1 MGTIMKL
8 SPSASASAFRCTSG
22 TLAALTVA
30 LLAGGCV
37 SAGTHGGAGGSPGG
51 QRGAGGQAGAA
62 PGGHGAGGTSGGGGA
77 ILDAGSAGGASGDAS
92 NGAGGAV
99 GNPCSTRAG
108 LLFCDDFEA
117 WPTGSAPAG
126 TRWSTAPGSPITVDS
141 SSASAP
147 AHSGSRS
154 VHFAP
159 TSNSFQTFLVFHDPA
174 TLPVSG
180 GKFFVRFFIRLA
192 SGMTGGHNTFMT
204 ADTFASAG
212 AGNAVR
218 VGEQQHML
226 MMTVAGDSH
235 AYLSN
240 QNFYNDGK
248 PGVVFAAGAWTC
260 FEMSFDPAST
270 TLDVWVNGT
279 EVPDMHPTN
288 ITLDTYDALRF
299 GLEKYAG
306 LDADAGA
313 SATLDLW
320 YDDVAIGTQRIGC
333 Q

>member
-1 MGTIMKL
+1 MR
-8 SPSASASAFRCTSG
+8 STSLG
-22 TLAALTVA
+22 ILALALV
-30 LLAGGCV
+30 AGGCV
-37 SAGTHGGAGGSPGG
+37 SAQSNNGTGGSPGG
-51 QRGAGGQAGAA
+51 EGGRAGQAGSGV
-62 PGGHGAGGTSGGGGA
+62 GGRSAGGSTGGGGA
-77 ILDAGSAGGASGDAS
+77 LADAGSSGGAPGDAS
-92 NGAGGAV
+92 TGAAGAV
-99 GNPCSTRAG
+99 GNPCSARAG

-117 WPTGSAPAG
+117 WPAGSAPAG
-126 TRWSTAPGSPITVDS
+126 TRWTTQAATGAVTVDS
-141 SSASAP
+141 ATASAP

-154 VHFAP
+154 VHFVP
-159 TSNSFQTFLVFHDPA
+159 TSNSFDTFLVFHDPA
-174 TLPVSG
+174 TLPVAG
-180 GKFFVRFFIRLA
+180 GKFFVRFFMRLA

-204 ADTFASAG
+204 ADLFANPG
-212 AGNAVR
+212 QGNAVR

-235 AYLSN
+235 GYLSN

-248 PGVVFAAGAWTC
+248 PGVVFPAGAWTC

-299 GLEKYAG
+299 GFEKYAG
-306 LDADAGA
+306 FSDDPDAGA
-313 SATLDLW
+313 ASLDLW
-320 YDDVAIGTQRIGC
+320 YDDVAIGTQRVGC

>member
-1 MGTIMKL
+1 MRSILLGI
-8 SPSASASAFRCTSG
+8 
-22 TLAALTVA
+22 VA
-30 LLAGGCV
+30 LALVAGGCV
-37 SAGTHGGAGGSPGG
+37 SSQSHTGTGGSPGSE
-51 QRGAGGQAGAA
+51 GGQAGTAA
-62 PGGHGAGGTSGGGGA
+62 GGHGAGGVTGGGGA
-77 ILDAGSAGGASGDAS
+77 LTDAGAAGDAGSSV
-92 NGAGGAV
+92 GGAV
-99 GNPCSTRAG
+99 GNPCSARAG

-126 TRWSTAPGSPITVDS
+126 TRWTTQAATGAITVDS
-141 SSASAP
+141 TTASAP

-154 VHFAP
+154 VHFVP

-174 TLPVSG
+174 TLPAPG
-180 GKFFVRFFIRLA
+180 GKFFLRFFIRPA
-192 SGMTGGHNTFMT
+192 AGMTGGHNTFVT
-204 ADTFASAG
+204 ADLFANAG
-212 AGNAVR
+212 QGNAVR
-218 VGEQQHML
+218 VGEQNHML

-248 PGVVFAAGAWTC
+248 PGVVFPAGAWTC

-299 GLEKYAG
+299 GFEKYAG

-313 SATLDLW
+313 ATLDLW

>member
-1 MGTIMKL
+1 MIPL
-8 SPSASASAFRCTSG
+8 SASASAWSSRHASG
-22 TLAALTVA
+22 VLAALTLVA
-30 LLAGGCV
+30 AGCV
-37 SAGTHGGAGGSPGG
+37 SAGSHGGAGGS
-51 QRGAGGQAGAA
+51 AGGLGGDAGQTGAA
-62 PGGHGAGGTSGGGGA
+62 AGGHGAGGTTGGGGA
-77 ILDAGSAGGASGDAS
+77 SIDAGSAGGASADAGS
-92 NGAGGAV
+92 GAGGAV
-99 GNPCSTRAG
+99 GNPCSTRPG

-117 WPTGSAPAG
+117 WPPGSPPAG
-126 TRWSTAPGSPITVDS
+126 TRWTTQAATGAVTVDS

-154 VHFAP
+154 VHFVP
-159 TSNSFQTFLVFHDPA
+159 TISSFQTFLVFHDPA
-174 TLPVSG
+174 TLPVTG
-180 GKFFVRFFIRLA
+180 GKFFVRFFVRLA

-204 ADTFASAG
+204 ADLFANAG
-212 AGNAVR
+212 QGNAVR

-248 PGVVFAAGAWTC
+248 PGVVFPAGAWTC

-288 ITLDTYDALRF
+288 IALDTYDALRF

-333 Q
+333 E

>member
-1 MGTIMKL
+1 MRSILLGIPAL
-8 SPSASASAFRCTSG
+8 AF
-22 TLAALTVA
+22 V
-30 LLAGGCV
+30 AGGCV
-37 SAGTHGGAGGSPGG
+37 SSESHAGSGGSPGSEGG
-51 QRGAGGQAGAA
+51 QAGTAAGGRGAGGA
-62 PGGHGAGGTSGGGGA
+62 TGGGGVVA
-77 ILDAGSAGGASGDAS
+77 DAGSSGGASGAT
-92 NGAGGAV
+92 GAGGAI
-99 GNPCSTRAG
+99 GNPCSARAG
-108 LLFCDDFEA
+108 LLFCDDFES

-126 TRWSTAPGSPITVDS
+126 TRWTTQAATGAISIDTAT
-141 SSASAP
+141 ASAP

-154 VHFAP
+154 VHFVP

-180 GKFFVRFFIRLA
+180 GKFFVRFFVRLA

-204 ADTFASAG
+204 ADVFANAG
-212 AGNAVR
+212 QGNAVR

-235 AYLSN
+235 GYLSN

-248 PGVVFAAGAWTC
+248 PGVVFPAGAWTC

-270 TLDVWVNGT
+270 TLDVWANGT

-288 ITLDTYDALRF
+288 IMLDTYDALRF
-299 GLEKYAG
+299 GFEKYAG
-306 LDADAGA
+306 FSDDPDAGA
-313 SATLDLW
+313 ATLDLW
-320 YDDVAIGTQRIGC
+320 YDDIAIGTQRIGC

>member
-1 MGTIMKL
+1 MGSIMSL
-8 SPSASASAFRCTSG
+8 VASSSPRRASG
-22 TLAALTVA
+22 ALVA
-30 LLAGGCV
+30 LSLVVVAGGCV
-37 SAGTHGGAGGSPGG
+37 SAGSHGGSGGVAGGGS
-51 QRGAGGQAGAA
+51 GQAGQGGAA
-62 PGGHGAGGTSGGGGA
+62 PGGHGAGGLTGGGGVIA
-77 ILDAGSAGGASGDAS
+77 DAGSSGGAPGDGSSGT
-92 NGAGGAV
+92 GGAV
-99 GNPCSTRAG
+99 GNPCSSRAG

-117 WPTGSAPAG
+117 WPTGSPPGG
-126 TRWSTAPGSPITVDS
+126 TRWTTQSATGAVTVDS

-154 VHFAP
+154 VHFVP
-159 TSNSFQTFLVFHDPA
+159 TSDSFQTFLVFHDPA

-180 GKFFVRFFIRLA
+180 GKFFLRFFVRLA
-192 SGMTGGHNTFMT
+192 AGMTGGHNTFMT
-204 ADTFASAG
+204 ADLFANAG

-218 VGEQQHML
+218 VGEQNHML
-226 MMTVAGDSH
+226 MMTVAGDAH

-240 QNFYNDGK
+240 QSFYNDGK

-270 TLDVWVNGT
+270 TLDVWVNGA

-288 ITLDTYDALRF
+288 IPLDTYDALRF
-299 GLEKYAG
+299 GFEKYAG

-313 SATLDLW
+313 ATLDLW